1 MALYFG
7 VVFLFGIR
15 PLLLRE
21 FKIQVHF
28 AEDVFHRAGIVNNAR
43 VFAERKPL
51 KNLIRVN
58 LKHSQ
63 FAPKRFARDGK
74 IQSDR

>member
-28 AEDVFHRAGIVNNAR
+28 AEDVFHHAGIVNNAR
-43 VFAERKPL
+43 VFAAREPL
-51 KNLIRVN
+51 KNQLRVD
-58 LKHSQ
+58 LKRIQ

-74 IQSDR
+74 IRSDR